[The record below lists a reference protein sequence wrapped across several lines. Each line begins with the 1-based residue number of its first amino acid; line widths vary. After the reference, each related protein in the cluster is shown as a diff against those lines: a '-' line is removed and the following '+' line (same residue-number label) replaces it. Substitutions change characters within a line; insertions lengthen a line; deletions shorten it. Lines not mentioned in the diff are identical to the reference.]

1 MKQLITF
8 SLCLG
13 LVAGF
18 RTGGFIAGG
27 VSDTEL
33 EEDYEPVQFAV
44 QAINDM
50 FTRQGDTQPRQLVE
64 IVRAR
69 TQVVYAGWY
78 EVDDPRGERLQV
90 VAGPDCG
97 PVEGPEP
104 TQPMPMLGGEY
115 PIDEVKD
122 EVLVA
127 LMFAVREYNRR
138 SNSNSIFK
146 LGVSPNS
153 LEVTGQI
160 VAGLMYRFKNVP
172 LQETECLKE
181 DGPYFMLEP
190 CQERDEGQE
199 VTCNMKVWFQS
210 WRTPQYTMEEMSCTT
225 SQSAQRRHDQ
235 DEDENDQDEDRQ

>member
-27 VSDTEL
+27 VSDTEV

-69 TQVVYAGWY
+69 TQVVAGEKLYLTLHMTGGEEDEYCDIEVVYARWY

-104 TQPMPMLGGEY
+104 TQPMPMPGGEY

-153 LEVTGQI
+153 LEVTGQT
-160 VAGLMYRFKNVP
+160 VAGYMYRFKNVP

-190 CQERDEGQE
+190 CQERDEGQ
-199 VTCNMKVWFQS
+199 VSTVQ
-210 WRTPQYTMEEMSCTT
+210 
-225 SQSAQRRHDQ
+225 
-235 DEDENDQDEDRQ
+235 